1 VSLFARYKTVISHN
15 QSVLWVFLGLGLEGQ
30 VLGLGLVPKSLFQS
44 LLHGILFLSVALSTV
59 ERQCSREAAFF
70 HVWEVPM
77 FSGLSSNSMALSHVW
92 LGLPGG
98 RFQSDGGLQIAAVT
112 AR

>member
-1 VSLFARYKTVISHN
+1 
-15 QSVLWVFLGLGLEGQ
+15 
-30 VLGLGLVPKSLFQS
+30 
-44 LLHGILFLSVALSTV
+44 
-59 ERQCSREAAFF
+59 
-70 HVWEVPM
+70 M
-77 FSGLSSNSMALSHVW
+77 FSGLSANSMTLSHVW